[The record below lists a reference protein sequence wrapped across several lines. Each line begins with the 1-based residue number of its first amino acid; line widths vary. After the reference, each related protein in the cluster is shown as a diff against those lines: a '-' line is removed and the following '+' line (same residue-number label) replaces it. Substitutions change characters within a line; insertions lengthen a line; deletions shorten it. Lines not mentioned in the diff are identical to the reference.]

1 MLTVPERRGVTLV
14 EILIAIAMI
23 AIIAAVV
30 YPTVAGQL
38 RTGQSTALGNQ
49 LASLRDAISNFQQN
63 VGAYPRLLT
72 QLANTPVAGD
82 DDSCAAD
89 LSVAERNA
97 WRGPYLNRA
106 IVGAIPV
113 GEASVQTTMVRV
125 PANLATTQAGV
136 LQLQATGVPT
146 DVANDLEA
154 RFDGNADLNAGNVT
168 WTAASG
174 GTLTFQ
180 IPIRGC

>member
-1 MLTVPERRGVTLV
+1 M

-38 RTGQSTALGNQ
+38 RSGQSAALGNQ
-49 LASLRDAISNFQQN
+49 LANLRDAISNFQQN

-72 QLANTPVAGD
+72 QLTNTPVAGD
-82 DDSCAAD
+82 DDSCAVD
-89 LSVAERNA
+89 LSAAERGA
-97 WRGPYLNRA
+97 WRGPYINQA
-106 IVGAIPV
+106 IVGAMPV

-125 PANLATTQAGV
+125 PANIAVTPVGV
-136 LQLQATGVPT
+136 LQIQATGVPT

-154 RFDGNADLNAGNVT
+154 RFDGNANLASGNIT
-168 WTAASG
+168 WVAASG